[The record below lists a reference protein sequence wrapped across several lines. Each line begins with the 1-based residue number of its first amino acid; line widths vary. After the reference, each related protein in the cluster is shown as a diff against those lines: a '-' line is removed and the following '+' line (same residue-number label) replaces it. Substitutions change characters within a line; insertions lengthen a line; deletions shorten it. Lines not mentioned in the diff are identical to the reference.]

1 LPIKQY
7 SAILYNLE
15 NKQRKIIMLKKNIR
29 VFLASALFII
39 GAPVSAE
46 WDEKKMAEKI
56 DNLVSQMTLEEKASM
71 TSGRDAWSTQPIE
84 RLDIPFIWMADG
96 PHGLRRA
103 PTTYLWGYGDQAP
116 ATCFPTASAL
126 SATWDMDLLEE
137 VGSALGT
144 EANALGV
151 DLLLGPGINI
161 KRSPLAGRNFEYFSE
176 DPILSGKLGA
186 AYINGVQSQG
196 VGATAKHY
204 VANNVET
211 QRMWANSSVDERT
224 LQEVYMTPFE
234 IAVKEAQPWSV
245 MACYNRVQGE
255 YGTESVRLLTDKLK
269 NEWGFKGFVV
279 SDWDAVVDRVQ
290 GIRAGMHL
298 EMPGKPARITNKMI
312 VEAIKNNELDEKQLD
327 AMVKDILRIVFLAQD
342 NQQEPTDIKVEEHHQ
357 LARKVAAEAMTLL
370 KNSNK
375 LLPLDKSEYQKIA
388 VIGEFAEN
396 PRYQGNG
403 SSQVKPTKLD
413 KFIDVI
419 REEYG
424 QGVEISYSAGYSL
437 SNDDDLSLIAEA
449 AKVAEQADVA
459 IVLAGL
465 PLSYESEGID
475 RKHIDLPPSHN
486 QLISAVAK
494 AQPNTAVA
502 LINGTAIA
510 MPWVDEVSAILE
522 TWLGGQAGAGAIA
535 DTLFGKVNPSGKLAE
550 TFPKRLED
558 SPAFINFPGEDG
570 QVIYGERMFVGYR
583 YFDKLNIEP
592 LFPFGHGLSYTE
604 FSYSDLKL
612 SATDIT
618 DKDQLE
624 VSLTLTNTGKRTGK
638 EVVQLYVVDTESTLQ
653 RPVKELKAFD
663 KIELAPGES
672 KQVSFVLS
680 LRDFSY
686 YSKQYDRWLAESGQ
700 FEILIGSSSRDMRLN
715 GILKLTNTEELN
727 YKMTEFSFFAE
738 LWSNPQL
745 KPLLIDF
752 MPKWIKAMTP
762 EGKPVEEAKIEDF
775 LQQQPLIK
783 FPYFTGGEIDE
794 QQIKA
799 FVDQINQLTFNP

>member
-1 LPIKQY
+1 M
-7 SAILYNLE
+7 
-15 NKQRKIIMLKKNIR
+15 MLKTHTR
-29 VFLASALFII
+29 LLII
-39 GAPVSAE
+39 SVLMVPGAPVNAE
-46 WDEKKMAEKI
+46 FDEASMTKKI
-56 DNLVSQMTLEEKASM
+56 NQLVSKMTLEEKALL

-84 RLDIPFIWMADG
+84 RLDIPYIWMADG

-126 SATWDMDLLEE
+126 SASWDMELLEE
-137 VGSALGT
+137 VGAALGV
-144 EANALGV
+144 ESNALGV

-211 QRMWANSSVDERT
+211 QRMWANSNLDERT
-224 LQEVYMTPFE
+224 LNEIYMTPFE

-298 EMPGKPARITNKMI
+298 EMPGKSARITNKM
-312 VEAIKNNELDEKQLD
+312 VVDAVKNNELDEQQLD
-327 AMVKDILRIVFLAQD
+327 AIVKDLLRVVFMGQNTED
-342 NQQEPTDIKVEEHHQ
+342 KHGDQNIEQHHQ
-357 LARKVAAEAMTLL
+357 LARKVAAEAITLL
-370 KNSNK
+370 KNTEK
-375 LLPLDKSEYQKIA
+375 LLPVSTAKYKKIA
-388 VIGEFAEN
+388 VLGEFAVN

-413 KFIDVI
+413 NFMDIVRD
-419 REEYG
+419 EYG
-424 QGVEISYSAGYSL
+424 EGVEFVYSAGYSL
-437 SNDDDLSLIAEA
+437 ANDDDLSLVDA
-449 AKVAEQADVA
+449 AATVAADADLALVM
-459 IVLAGL
+459 AGL

-475 RKHIDLPPSHN
+475 RTHIDLPPSHN
-486 QLISAVAK
+486 KLISAVAK
-494 AQPNTAVA
+494 AQPNTAVI
-502 LINGTAIA
+502 LTNGSAIA

-535 DTLFGKVNPSGKLAE
+535 DAVFGKVNPSGKLAE
-550 TFPKRLED
+550 TFPVRLED
-558 SPAFINFPGEDG
+558 TPAYLNFPGEDG

-583 YFDKLNIEP
+583 YYDMRNIEP
-592 LFPFGHGLSYTE
+592 LFPFGHGLSYTD
-604 FSYSDLKL
+604 FAYSDLKL
-612 SATDIT
+612 SASEIT
-618 DKDQLE
+618 DKDQLQ
-624 VSLTLTNTGKRTGK
+624 VSLTVTNTGKVKGK
-638 EVVQLYVVDTESTLQ
+638 EVIQLYVADTESTVQ

-663 KIELAPGES
+663 KVELEPGQS
-672 KQVSFVLS
+672 IQVSFTLNE
-680 LRDFSY
+680 RDFSY
-686 YSKQYDRWLAESGQ
+686 YNKVYDRWLAESGA
-700 FEILIGSSSRDMRLN
+700 FDILVGSSSRDIRLKGKLNLSN
-715 GILKLTNTEELN
+715 GQKLN
-727 YKMTEFSFFAE
+727 YKMTEFSFFSE

-745 KPLLIDF
+745 KPLLIEF
-752 MPKWIKAMTP
+752 MPNWIKAMTP

-783 FPYFTGGEIDE
+783 FPYFTGGEVDA
-794 QQIKA
+794 QKIKT
-799 FVDQINQLTFNP
+799 FVERINQLTYNP

>member
-1 LPIKQY
+1 
-7 SAILYNLE
+7 A
-15 NKQRKIIMLKKNIR
+15 
-29 VFLASALFII
+29 
-39 GAPVSAE
+39 
-46 WDEKKMAEKI
+46 
-56 DNLVSQMTLEEKASM
+56 
-71 TSGRDAWSTQPIE
+71 
-84 RLDIPFIWMADG
+84 
-96 PHGLRRA
+96 
-103 PTTYLWGYGDQAP
+103 
-116 ATCFPTASAL
+116 
-126 SATWDMDLLEE
+126 
-137 VGSALGT
+137 ALGV
-144 EANALGV
+144 ESNALGV

-211 QRMWANSSVDERT
+211 QRMWANSNVDERT

-312 VEAIKNNELDEKQLD
+312 VEAIKNNELDEQQLD
-327 AMVKDILRIVFLAQD
+327 AVVKDILRIVFLAQ
-342 NQQEPTDIKVEEHHQ
+342 NNKQEPTDINVEEHHQ

-370 KNSNK
+370 KNSKK
-375 LLPLDKSEYQKIA
+375 LLPLDKSQYQKIA

-419 REEYG
+419 RDEYG
-424 QGVEISYSAGYSL
+424 QGIKISYSPGYSL
-437 SNDDDLSLIAEA
+437 ANDDDLSLIAEA
-449 AKVAEQADVA
+449 AKVAGQADVA

-502 LINGTAIA
+502 LINGSAIA
-510 MPWVDEVSAILE
+510 MPWVNEVSAILE

-535 DTLFGKVNPSGKLAE
+535 DALFGKVNPSGKLAE
-550 TFPKRLED
+550 TFPQRLED

-592 LFPFGHGLSYTE
+592 LFPFGHGLSYTD
-604 FSYSDLKL
+604 FAYSDLKF
-612 SATDIT
+612 SASEIT
-618 DKDQLE
+618 DKDQLQ
-624 VSLTLTNTGKRTGK
+624 VSLTVTNTGKVKGK
-638 EVVQLYVVDTESTLQ
+638 EVIQLYIADQESTVQ
-653 RPVKELKAFD
+653 RPLKELKAFD
-663 KIELAPGES
+663 KVELQPGQSTE
-672 KQVSFVLS
+672 VSFTLS
-680 LRDFSY
+680 KRDFSY
-686 YSKQYDRWLAESGQ
+686 YNKVYDRWLAESGV
-700 FEILIGSSSRDMRLN
+700 FEILVGSSSRDIRLKGELSLSN
-715 GILKLTNTEELN
+715 SEKLN
-727 YKMTEFSFFAE
+727 YKMTEFSFFSE
-738 LWSNPQL
+738 FWTNPQL
-745 KPLLIDF
+745 KPLLIEF

-762 EGKPVEEAKIEDF
+762 EGKPVEEASIEDF

-783 FPYFTGGEIDE
+783 FPYFTGGEVDA
-794 QQIKA
+794 QKIKA
-799 FVDQINQLTFNP
+799 FIEQINQLTYNP

>member
-1 LPIKQY
+1 LPSKSY
-7 SAILYNLE
+7 SVILYSLE
-15 NKQRKIIMLKKNIR
+15 NNLRKNIMLKQNIR
-29 VFLASALFII
+29 VLLASALFILV
-39 GAPVSAE
+39 APASAE

-56 DNLVSQMTLEEKASM
+56 DGLVSQMTLEEKASM

-137 VGSALGT
+137 VGSALGV
-144 EANALGV
+144 ESNALGV

-211 QRMWANSSVDERT
+211 QRMWANSNVDERT

-327 AMVKDILRIVFLAQD
+327 AVVKDILRVVFLAQD
-342 NQQEPTDIKVEEHHQ
+342 NQQEPTDIKVDEHHQ

-370 KNSNK
+370 KNSKK
-375 LLPLDKSEYQKIA
+375 LLPLDKSQYKKIA

-424 QGVEISYSAGYSL
+424 QGIEISYSAGYSL

-449 AKVAEQADVA
+449 AKVAGKADVA

-502 LINGTAIA
+502 LINGSAIA

-592 LFPFGHGLSYTE
+592 LFPFGHGLSYTD
-604 FSYSDLKL
+604 FGYSDLKF

-624 VSLTLTNTGKRTGK
+624 VSLTLTNTGKRAGK

-663 KIELAPGES
+663 KIELEPGES

-680 LRDFSY
+680 VRDFSY
-686 YSKQYDRWLAESGQ
+686 YSKQYDRWLAESGE
-700 FEILIGSSSRDMRLN
+700 FEILVGSSSRDMRLN
-715 GILKLTNTEELN
+715 GSLTLTNTEELN

-783 FPYFTGGEIDE
+783 FPYFTGGEINE
-794 QQIKA
+794 QQIKV

>member
-1 LPIKQY
+1 
-7 SAILYNLE
+7 
-15 NKQRKIIMLKKNIR
+15 MLKKNIR
-29 VFLASALFII
+29 VLLALALFIV

-137 VGSALGT
+137 VGSALGV
-144 EANALGV
+144 ESNALGV

-211 QRMWANSSVDERT
+211 QRMWANSNVDERT

-327 AMVKDILRIVFLAQD
+327 AVVKDILRIVFLAQD

-370 KNSNK
+370 KNSKK
-375 LLPLDKSEYQKIA
+375 LLPLDKSQYKKIA

-419 REEYG
+419 RDEYG
-424 QGVEISYSAGYSL
+424 QGIEISYSAGYSL

-449 AKVAEQADVA
+449 AKVAGKADVA

-502 LINGTAIA
+502 LINGSAIA

-592 LFPFGHGLSYTE
+592 LFPFGHGLSYTD
-604 FSYSDLKL
+604 FSYSDLKF

-624 VSLTLTNTGKRTGK
+624 VSLTLTNTGKRAGK

-680 LRDFSY
+680 VRDFSY
-686 YSKQYDRWLAESGQ
+686 YSKQYDRWLAESGE
-700 FEILIGSSSRDMRLN
+700 FEILVGSSSRDMRLN
-715 GILKLTNTEELN
+715 GSLTLTNTEELN

-783 FPYFTGGEIDE
+783 FPYFTGGEINE
-794 QQIKA
+794 QQIKV

>member
-1 LPIKQY
+1 M
-7 SAILYNLE
+7 
-15 NKQRKIIMLKKNIR
+15 MLKTHTR
-29 VFLASALFII
+29 LLII
-39 GAPVSAE
+39 SVLMVLGAPVNAE
-46 WDEKKMAEKI
+46 FDEASTTKKI
-56 DNLVSQMTLEEKASM
+56 NQLVSKMTLEEKALL

-84 RLDIPFIWMADG
+84 RLDIPYIWMADG

-126 SATWDMDLLEE
+126 SASWDMELLEE
-137 VGSALGT
+137 VGAALGV
-144 EANALGV
+144 ESNALGV

-211 QRMWANSSVDERT
+211 QRMWANSNLDERT
-224 LQEVYMTPFE
+224 LNEIYMTPFE

-298 EMPGKPARITNKMI
+298 EMPGKSARITNKM
-312 VEAIKNNELDEKQLD
+312 VVDAVKNNELDEQQLD
-327 AMVKDILRIVFLAQD
+327 AIVKDLLRVVFMGQNTED
-342 NQQEPTDIKVEEHHQ
+342 KHGDQNIEQHHQ
-357 LARKVAAEAMTLL
+357 LARKVAAEAITLL
-370 KNSNK
+370 KNTEK
-375 LLPLDKSEYQKIA
+375 LLPVSTAKYKKIA
-388 VIGEFAEN
+388 VLGEFAVN

-413 KFIDVI
+413 NFMDIVRD
-419 REEYG
+419 EYG
-424 QGVEISYSAGYSL
+424 EGVEFVYSAGYSL
-437 SNDDDLSLIAEA
+437 ANDDDLSLVDA
-449 AKVAEQADVA
+449 AATVAADADLALVM
-459 IVLAGL
+459 AGL

-475 RKHIDLPPSHN
+475 RTHIDLPPSHN
-486 QLISAVAK
+486 KLISAVAK
-494 AQPNTAVA
+494 AQPNTAVI
-502 LINGTAIA
+502 LTNGSAIA

-535 DTLFGKVNPSGKLAE
+535 DAVFGKVNPSGKLAE
-550 TFPKRLED
+550 TFPVRLED
-558 SPAFINFPGEDG
+558 TPAYLNFPGEDG

-583 YFDKLNIEP
+583 YYDMRNIEP
-592 LFPFGHGLSYTE
+592 LFPFGHGLSYTD
-604 FSYSDLKL
+604 FAYSDLKL
-612 SATDIT
+612 SASEIT
-618 DKDQLE
+618 DKDQLQ
-624 VSLTLTNTGKRTGK
+624 VSLTVTNTGKVKGK
-638 EVVQLYVVDTESTLQ
+638 EVIQLYVADTESTVQ

-663 KIELAPGES
+663 KVELEPGQS
-672 KQVSFVLS
+672 IQVSFTLNV
-680 LRDFSY
+680 RDFSY
-686 YSKQYDRWLAESGQ
+686 YNKVYDRWLAESGA
-700 FEILIGSSSRDMRLN
+700 FEILVGSSSRDIRLKGKLNLSN
-715 GILKLTNTEELN
+715 GQKLN
-727 YKMTEFSFFAE
+727 YKMTEFSFFSE

-745 KPLLIDF
+745 KPLLIEF
-752 MPKWIKAMTP
+752 MPNWIKAMTP

-783 FPYFTGGEIDE
+783 FPYFTGGEVDA
-794 QQIKA
+794 QKIKT
-799 FVDQINQLTFNP
+799 FVEQINQLTYNP

>member
-1 LPIKQY
+1 M
-7 SAILYNLE
+7 
-15 NKQRKIIMLKKNIR
+15 MLKTHTR
-29 VFLASALFII
+29 LLII
-39 GAPVSAE
+39 SVLMVLGAPVNAE
-46 WDEKKMAEKI
+46 FDEASMTKKI
-56 DNLVSQMTLEEKASM
+56 NQLVSKMTLEEKALL

-84 RLDIPFIWMADG
+84 RLDIPYIWMADG

-126 SATWDMDLLEE
+126 SASWDMELLEE
-137 VGSALGT
+137 VGAALGV
-144 EANALGV
+144 ESNALGV

-211 QRMWANSSVDERT
+211 QRMWANSNLDERT
-224 LQEVYMTPFE
+224 LNEIYMTPFE

-298 EMPGKPARITNKMI
+298 EMPGKSARITNKM
-312 VEAIKNNELDEKQLD
+312 VVDAVKNNELDEQQLD
-327 AMVKDILRIVFLAQD
+327 AIVKDLLRVVFMGQNTED
-342 NQQEPTDIKVEEHHQ
+342 KHGDQNIEQHHQ
-357 LARKVAAEAMTLL
+357 LARKVAAEAITLL
-370 KNSNK
+370 KNTEK
-375 LLPLDKSEYQKIA
+375 LLPVSTAKYKKIA
-388 VIGEFAEN
+388 VLGEFSVN

-413 KFIDVI
+413 NFMDIVRD
-419 REEYG
+419 EYG
-424 QGVEISYSAGYSL
+424 EGVEFVYSAGYSL
-437 SNDDDLSLIAEA
+437 ANDDDLSLVDA
-449 AKVAEQADVA
+449 AATVAADADLALVM
-459 IVLAGL
+459 AGL

-475 RKHIDLPPSHN
+475 RTHIDLPPSHN
-486 QLISAVAK
+486 KLISAVAK
-494 AQPNTAVA
+494 AQPNTAVI
-502 LINGTAIA
+502 LTNGSAIA

-535 DTLFGKVNPSGKLAE
+535 DAVFGKVNPSGKLAE
-550 TFPKRLED
+550 TFPVRLED
-558 SPAFINFPGEDG
+558 TPAYLNFPGEDG

-583 YFDKLNIEP
+583 YYDMRNIEP
-592 LFPFGHGLSYTE
+592 LFPFGHGLSYTD
-604 FSYSDLKL
+604 FAYSDLKL
-612 SATDIT
+612 SASEIT
-618 DKDQLE
+618 DKDQLQ
-624 VSLTLTNTGKRTGK
+624 VSLKVTNTGKVKGK
-638 EVVQLYVVDTESTLQ
+638 EVIQLYVADTESTLH

-663 KIELAPGES
+663 KVELEPGQS
-672 KQVSFVLS
+672 IQVSFTLNE
-680 LRDFSY
+680 RDFSY
-686 YSKQYDRWLAESGQ
+686 YNKVYDRWLAESGA
-700 FEILIGSSSRDMRLN
+700 FEILVGSSSRDIRLKGKLNLSN
-715 GILKLTNTEELN
+715 GQKLN
-727 YKMTEFSFFAE
+727 YKMTEFSFFSE

-745 KPLLIDF
+745 KPLLIEF
-752 MPKWIKAMTP
+752 MPNWIKAMTP

-783 FPYFTGGEIDE
+783 FPYFTGGEVDA
-794 QQIKA
+794 QKIKT
-799 FVDQINQLTFNP
+799 FVEQINQLTYNP

>member
-1 LPIKQY
+1 M
-7 SAILYNLE
+7 
-15 NKQRKIIMLKKNIR
+15 MLKTHTR
-29 VFLASALFII
+29 LLII
-39 GAPVSAE
+39 SVLMVLGAPVNAE
-46 WDEKKMAEKI
+46 FDEASMTKKI
-56 DNLVSQMTLEEKASM
+56 NQLVSKMTLEEKALL

-84 RLDIPFIWMADG
+84 RLDIPYIWMADG

-126 SATWDMDLLEE
+126 SASWDMELLEE
-137 VGSALGT
+137 VGAALGV
-144 EANALGV
+144 ESNALGV

-211 QRMWANSSVDERT
+211 QRMWANSNLDERT
-224 LQEVYMTPFE
+224 LNEIYMTPFE

-298 EMPGKPARITNKMI
+298 EMPGKSARITNKM
-312 VEAIKNNELDEKQLD
+312 VVDAVKNNELDEQQLD
-327 AMVKDILRIVFLAQD
+327 AIVKDLLRVVFMGQNTED
-342 NQQEPTDIKVEEHHQ
+342 KHGDQNIDQHHQ
-357 LARKVAAEAMTLL
+357 LARKVAAEAITLL
-370 KNSNK
+370 KNTEK
-375 LLPLDKSEYQKIA
+375 LLPVSTAKYKKIA
-388 VIGEFAEN
+388 VLGEFAVN

-413 KFIDVI
+413 NFMDIVRD
-419 REEYG
+419 EYG
-424 QGVEISYSAGYSL
+424 EGVEFVYSAGYSL
-437 SNDDDLSLIAEA
+437 ANDDDLSLVDA
-449 AKVAEQADVA
+449 AATVAADADLALVM
-459 IVLAGL
+459 AGL

-475 RKHIDLPPSHN
+475 RTHIDLPPSHN
-486 QLISAVAK
+486 KLISAVAK
-494 AQPNTAVA
+494 AQPNTAVI
-502 LINGTAIA
+502 LTNGSAIA

-535 DTLFGKVNPSGKLAE
+535 DAVFGKVNPSGKLAE
-550 TFPKRLED
+550 TFPVRLED
-558 SPAFINFPGEDG
+558 TPAYLNFPGEDG

-583 YFDKLNIEP
+583 YYDMRNIEP
-592 LFPFGHGLSYTE
+592 LFPFGHGLSYTD
-604 FSYSDLKL
+604 FAYSDLKL
-612 SATDIT
+612 SASEIT
-618 DKDQLE
+618 DKDQLQ
-624 VSLTLTNTGKRTGK
+624 VSLTVTNTGKVKGK
-638 EVVQLYVVDTESTLQ
+638 EVIQLYVADTESTVQ

-663 KIELAPGES
+663 KVELEPGQS
-672 KQVSFVLS
+672 IQVSFTLNE
-680 LRDFSY
+680 RDFSY
-686 YSKQYDRWLAESGQ
+686 YNKVYDRWLAESGA
-700 FEILIGSSSRDMRLN
+700 FEILVGSSSRDIRLKGKLNLSN
-715 GILKLTNTEELN
+715 GQKLN
-727 YKMTEFSFFAE
+727 YKMTEFSFFSE

-745 KPLLIDF
+745 KPLLIEF
-752 MPKWIKAMTP
+752 MPNWIKAMTP

-783 FPYFTGGEIDE
+783 FPYFTGGEVDA
-794 QQIKA
+794 QKIKT
-799 FVDQINQLTFNP
+799 FVEQINQLTYNP

>member
-1 LPIKQY
+1 
-7 SAILYNLE
+7 
-15 NKQRKIIMLKKNIR
+15 MLKKNIR
-29 VFLASALFII
+29 VLLASALFIV

-56 DNLVSQMTLEEKASM
+56 DNLVSQMTLEEKALM

-84 RLDIPFIWMADG
+84 RLNIPYIWMADG

-211 QRMWANSSVDERT
+211 QRMWANSNVDERT

-327 AMVKDILRIVFLAQD
+327 AVVKDILRIVFLAQD

-370 KNSNK
+370 KNSKK
-375 LLPLDKSEYQKIA
+375 LLPLDKSQYKKIA

-413 KFIDVI
+413 KFTDVI
-419 REEYG
+419 RDEYG
-424 QGVEISYSAGYSL
+424 QGIEISYSAGYSL

-449 AKVAEQADVA
+449 AKVAGQADVA

-475 RKHIDLPPSHN
+475 RKHIDLPPSHY
-486 QLISAVAK
+486 QLISALAK

-502 LINGTAIA
+502 LINGSAIA

-550 TFPKRLED
+550 TFPKRLQD

-592 LFPFGHGLSYTE
+592 LFPFGHGLSYTD

-612 SATDIT
+612 SAKNIT

-624 VSLTLTNTGKRTGK
+624 VSLTLTNTGKRVGK

-680 LRDFSY
+680 VRDFSY
-686 YSKQYDRWLAESGQ
+686 YSKQYDRWLAESGE
-700 FEILIGSSSRDMRLN
+700 FEILVGSSSRDMRLN
-715 GILKLTNTEELN
+715 GSLTLTSTEELN

-783 FPYFTGGEIDE
+783 FPYFTGGEVNE
-794 QQIKA
+794 QQIKV

>member
-1 LPIKQY
+1 MNAEFDEASMTK
-7 SAILYNLE
+7 
-15 NKQRKIIMLKKNIR
+15 KINQ
-29 VFLASALFII
+29 
-39 GAPVSAE
+39 
-46 WDEKKMAEKI
+46 
-56 DNLVSQMTLEEKASM
+56 LVSKMTLEEKALL

-84 RLDIPFIWMADG
+84 RLDIPYIWMADG

-126 SATWDMDLLEE
+126 SASWDMELLEE
-137 VGSALGT
+137 VGAALGV
-144 EANALGV
+144 ESNALGV

-211 QRMWANSSVDERT
+211 QRMWANSNLDERT
-224 LQEVYMTPFE
+224 LNEIYMTPFE

-298 EMPGKPARITNKMI
+298 EMPGKSARITNKM
-312 VEAIKNNELDEKQLD
+312 VVDAVKNNELDEQQLD
-327 AMVKDILRIVFLAQD
+327 AIVKDLLRVVFMGQNTED
-342 NQQEPTDIKVEEHHQ
+342 KHGDQNIEQHHQ
-357 LARKVAAEAMTLL
+357 LARKVAAEAITLL
-370 KNSNK
+370 KNTEK
-375 LLPLDKSEYQKIA
+375 LLPVSTAKYKKIA
-388 VIGEFAEN
+388 VLGEFAVN

-413 KFIDVI
+413 NFMDIVRD
-419 REEYG
+419 EYG
-424 QGVEISYSAGYSL
+424 EGVEFVYSAGYSL
-437 SNDDDLSLIAEA
+437 ANDDDLSLVDA
-449 AKVAEQADVA
+449 AATVAADADLALVM
-459 IVLAGL
+459 AGL

-475 RKHIDLPPSHN
+475 RTHIDLPPSHN
-486 QLISAVAK
+486 KLISAVAK
-494 AQPNTAVA
+494 AQPNTAVI
-502 LINGTAIA
+502 LTNGSAIA

-535 DTLFGKVNPSGKLAE
+535 DAVFGKVNPSGKLAE
-550 TFPKRLED
+550 TFPVRLED
-558 SPAFINFPGEDG
+558 TPAYLNFPGEDG

-583 YFDKLNIEP
+583 YYDMRNIEP
-592 LFPFGHGLSYTE
+592 LFPFGHGLSYTD
-604 FSYSDLKL
+604 FAYSDLKL
-612 SATDIT
+612 SASEIT
-618 DKDQLE
+618 DKDQLQ
-624 VSLTLTNTGKRTGK
+624 VSLTVTNTGKVKGK
-638 EVVQLYVVDTESTLQ
+638 EVIQLYVADTESTVQ

-663 KIELAPGES
+663 KVELEPGQS
-672 KQVSFVLS
+672 IQVSFTLNE
-680 LRDFSY
+680 RDFSY
-686 YSKQYDRWLAESGQ
+686 YNKVYDRWLAESGA
-700 FEILIGSSSRDMRLN
+700 FEILVGSSSRDIRLKGKLNLSN
-715 GILKLTNTEELN
+715 GQKLN
-727 YKMTEFSFFAE
+727 YKMTEFSFFSE

-745 KPLLIDF
+745 KPLLIEF
-752 MPKWIKAMTP
+752 MPNWIKAMTP

-783 FPYFTGGEIDE
+783 FPYFTGGEVDA
-794 QQIKA
+794 QKIKT
-799 FVDQINQLTFNP
+799 FVEQINQLTYNP